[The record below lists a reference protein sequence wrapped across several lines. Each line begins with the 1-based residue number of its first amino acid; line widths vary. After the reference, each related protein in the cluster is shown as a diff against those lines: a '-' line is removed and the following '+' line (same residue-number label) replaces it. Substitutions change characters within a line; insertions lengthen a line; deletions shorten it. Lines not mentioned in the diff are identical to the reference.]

1 MYYVYIYYH
10 PDTGIP
16 FYVGKGSGERYKKHL
31 TNARNPHLRNKI
43 NKLRREGYEP
53 TIEIVFRTEN
63 EDLAYD
69 IEEFMITQYKR
80 SCDGGSLCNQD
91 LGTRGSKVHDFDEKF
106 YEMLGKVSDHK
117 IAEIYKCSHALVSHY
132 RRGLG
137 IPPAPRRNVWS
148 EGHTN
153 LTSKELDD
161 LVSRLGK
168 AKDKE
173 LSKLFDVSVNTIR
186 NMREHLGI
194 PAYYKIHTVDKSLL
208 GTMYD
213 CEIAEMFGCD
223 STDVANLRK
232 KEGIPSYEEKLRNT
246 LHVFYNKDRILKM
259 TAKRFQQYSGIS
271 KDTVRE
277 LIVGRVKKTRTGW
290 SYKGLTVSE
299 EQPC

>member
-80 SCDGGSLCNQD
+80 SCDGGTLCNQD

-137 IPPAPRRNVWS
+137 ISPAPRHDVWS
-148 EGHTN
+148 PRYSN
-153 LTSKELDD
+153 LSDEDILK
-161 LVSRLGK
+161 VKAKLGK
-168 AKDKE
+168 VKDKTIAE
-173 LSKLFDVSVNTIR
+173 EFDLSLHTVRT
-186 NMREHLGI
+186 MRKSLSI
-194 PAYYKIHTVDKSLL
+194 PAYSGKPLY
-208 GTMYD
+208 
-213 CEIAEMFGCD
+213 
-223 STDVANLRK
+223 
-232 KEGIPSYEEKLRNT
+232 
-246 LHVFYNKDRILKM
+246 VFENGDR
-259 TAKRFQQYSGIS
+259 
-271 KDTVRE
+271 
-277 LIVGRVKKTRTGW
+277 RVKMSVSRFSQFFNFSKSKVRRLINKEILETECGW
-290 SYKGLTVSE
+290 SYVGRTMTGGV
-299 EQPC
+299 